1 MLQKNMLLGIKANC
15 IDDYCCGIL
24 IWITKGNEPKRK
36 VKDTWIYLI

>member
-15 IDDYCCGIL
+15 IDEYFYWISIL
-24 IWITKGNEPKRK
+24 ITKGNEQKRK